1 MSAEDVVLAPTTSTS
16 KPCTPRSRRHVGALA
31 ALVFLYIATVPATL
45 ACQVPVFRYAL
56 ERWPGDDYIVI
67 VEPGQFLLI
76 RGPSGC
82 GKSTLLLIAG
92 TMMSP
97 DSGIVRLAGKNPYEM
112 NSGQRA
118 QIRAQSVGFV
128 FQRFHLIPYL
138 TVLQNVL
145 TVTLPRQ
152 VPDAPRRARDM
163 LDRLGLSQRLD
174 HLPAELSVGECQ
186 RVALARAM
194 LREPAVLLADEPTG
208 NLDAENTQFV
218 LQSLKQFSGDNLVLM
233 ACHDEI
239 ADGYATQTL
248 NLKDGILADSTNKR
262 LGDTWAHGCSARRL
276 ARPTHHTLRIASRFN
291 CT

>member
-1 MSAEDVVLAPTTSTS
+1 MLELQNVSKQFVKGDKTINVLQSIS
-16 KPCTPRSRRHVGALA
+16 L
-31 ALVFLYIATVPATL
+31 
-45 ACQVPVFRYAL
+45 
-56 ERWPGDDYIVI
+56 I
-67 VEPGQFLLI
+67 VELGQFLLI

-97 DSGIVRLAGKNPYEM
+97 DSGVVRLGGKNPYEM

-118 QIRAQSVGFV
+118 QIRAESVGFV

-145 TVTLPRQ
+145 TVTLPGPM
-152 VPDAPRRARDM
+152 PDAPRRAREM
-163 LDRLGLSQRLD
+163 LDCLGLSQRLD
-174 HLPAELSVGECQ
+174 HRPSELSVGECQ

-194 LREPAVLLADEPTG
+194 LRRPAVLLADEPTG

-218 LQSLKQFSGDNLVLM
+218 LQSLKQFSADNLVLM
-233 ACHDEI
+233 ACHDEM

-248 NLKDGILADSTNKR
+248 NLTDGILADSTNKR
-262 LGDTWAHGCSARRL
+262 LGDT
-276 ARPTHHTLRIASRFN
+276 
-291 CT
+291 